1 MFVTRSS
8 NGPLVAERRTPV
20 APKPPEPA
28 KPLSQQ
34 PEVRFVAPERTAP
47 PRVVVEA
54 GALSAVQ
61 HSANKVYGMVSKF
74 T

>member
-34 PEVRFVAPERTAP
+34 PEVRFVAPAHNET
-47 PRVVVEA
+47 PRPVVQA

-61 HSANKVYGMVSKF
+61 HGANKVYGMVSKF